1 MGQYTV
7 ILMKYS
13 TWSGVPP
20 RGRVG
25 SVNVNPLG
33 SPRPPAL
40 PSSFVVYLSGIT
52 SRWGIEYST
61 TGNGGGRVTVYV
73 DSRDAAHG
81 GTVSGGARPA
91 LRGNSLKKIKIK
103 VKIKIKNRKK
113 NRGF

>member
-40 PSSFVVYLSGIT
+40 PSFLFRGPLVRHYIHMGDRVP
-52 SRWGIEYST
+52 
-61 TGNGGGRVTVYV
+61 RVT
-73 DSRDAAHG
+73 A
-81 GTVSGGARPA
+81 GGA
-91 LRGNSLKKIKIK
+91 LLST
-103 VKIKIKNRKK
+103 
-113 NRGF
+113 